1 MHEQEPKGIPVC
13 EWQGRR
19 LALTRAGLLL
29 CLGIPMARALAQ
41 QAKPTATQLPQCN
54 LRVAWRLV
62 SSATSDRQ
70 AQGMREG
77 ELTVDTQRGLRGR
90 FSTEWSSE
98 QASSGRDGQ
107 MQVLVLNGMQARLR
121 LSELTPVTTWQW
133 LVGHRG
139 PRDVQA
145 LGQTTWV
152 ESGQGLRVRPSWP
165 GGQALV
171 TLTLETDSDTATDD
185 QRVEAE
191 TTVMAP
197 LGQWV
202 AVARTAVD
210 QTRHQ
215 RGVWSTTEVAQ
226 SGKTVLEVQV
236 SLP

>member
-1 MHEQEPKGIPVC
+1 MC
-13 EWQGRR
+13 EHPGRQSR
-19 LALTRAGLLL
+19 RQALTRAAVQL
-29 CLGIPMARALAQ
+29 LGIWGASMAPIQAQ
-41 QAKPTATQLPQCN
+41 QTKAAGARLPQRN
-54 LRVAWRLV
+54 LQVAWRLV

-107 MQVLVLNGMQARLR
+107 MRVLVLNGMQARLR

-133 LVGHRG
+133 LVGNRG

-145 LGQTTWV
+145 LGETTWV

-171 TLTLETDSDTATDD
+171 TLTFETHSDTAMDD
-185 QRVEAE
+185 QRVDAE

>member
-1 MHEQEPKGIPVC
+1 MHEHPERHT
-13 EWQGRR
+13 RR
-19 LALTRAGLLL
+19 QALSRAALLL
-29 CLGIPMARALAQ
+29 VAPMAPAWAQPALSSNAR
-41 QAKPTATQLPQCN
+41 LPQRN
-54 LRVAWRLV
+54 LKVAWRLV

-70 AQGMREG
+70 AQGLREG

-145 LGQTTWV
+145 LGETTWV
-152 ESGQGLRVRPSWP
+152 ESGQGLKVRPSWP
-165 GGQALV
+165 GGQAPV
-171 TLTLETDSDTATDD
+171 TLAFETHTDTAEAD
-185 QRVEAE
+185 QQLEAE
-191 TTVMAP
+191 ATVMVP

-210 QTRHQ
+210 QTQHQ
-215 RGVWSTTEVAQ
+215 RGVWATSEVAQ